1 MPGTL
6 SGDGAWEGMVAGRPS
21 SVPVRPD
28 VSDASDWFRPAA
40 STVGEES
47 ESECLP
53 LPSDLSSL
61 PPSMSPMAS
70 PAPDASSLSMPPT
83 MSARPD
89 VAPPTPD
96 RPAVAEATISAVTW
110 AAVLTAPGPTLPP
123 RSCISPVTLVP
134 MKLTAGMTR
143 RGLKQHM
150 NNVAKPMRV
159 GKNDEETFVSLFAT
173 LSSALPT
180 MRINA
185 DNGLTSITPAT
196 ASTHFKAAGRV
207 VLQPDIMIGS
217 GATAA
222 RRTRLSNLAASM
234 PDNARDAN
242 HTRT

>member
-1 MPGTL
+1 MLALAVGFVVLAAQHVADGFARTGRVSPEHAADHVRQTGRGAADARQARRGRSHDTRRDL
-6 SGDGAWEGMVAGRPS
+6 GRGLDGAGT
-21 SVPVRPD
+21 D
-28 VSDASDWFRPAA
+28 LAA
-40 STVGEES
+40 
-47 ESECLP
+47 
-53 LPSDLSSL
+53 
-61 PPSMSPMAS
+61 
-70 PAPDASSLSMPPT
+70 
-83 MSARPD
+83 
-89 VAPPTPD
+89 TP
-96 RPAVAEATISAVTW
+96 
-110 AAVLTAPGPTLPP
+110 
-123 RSCISPVTLVP
+123 CISPVTLAP

-159 GKNDEETFVSLFAT
+159 GKNDEEKFVSLFAT

-234 PDNARDAN
+234 PDNARDAI

>member
-1 MPGTL
+1 
-6 SGDGAWEGMVAGRPS
+6 
-21 SVPVRPD
+21 
-28 VSDASDWFRPAA
+28 
-40 STVGEES
+40 
-47 ESECLP
+47 
-53 LPSDLSSL
+53 
-61 PPSMSPMAS
+61 
-70 PAPDASSLSMPPT
+70 
-83 MSARPD
+83 
-89 VAPPTPD
+89 
-96 RPAVAEATISAVTW
+96 
-110 AAVLTAPGPTLPP
+110 
-123 RSCISPVTLVP
+123 

-207 VLQPDIMIGS
+207 ILQPDIMIGS